1 MDYQLLERKDQRRKR
16 ISRIVLYVLLR
27 LWGIIV
33 LFPFYWMV
41 LTSLKSYGAYN
52 AEYIPALY
60 TLSPTLQNYVD
71 AFTQVPLGQYL
82 LNTLIFTVITT
93 ALMIFVITLAAF
105 AFARLEFRGKNVVF
119 TLFLSLMMIPNELV
133 VITNF
138 TTITNLDLR
147 NTFLG
152 LILPSVTSV
161 FYIYLLKENFEQVP
175 NELYY
180 AAKVARRQG
189 LGCMVVQY
197 SQLFPH
203 EETPQASAAKSYPG
217 AAQDA
222 MTQIPAGYDRY
233 ICIAKSFGTMV
244 AAGWVKAHPEYH
256 VTLLQLTPLAWEYAP
271 LYAGMPAWH
280 ATGTAD
286 PLGGAALRR
295 ALEDDPAI
303 TTYFVEGGN
312 HSLDTPEDYTIG
324 LEALKDIVRKYE
336 EAMR

>member
-16 ISRIVLYVLLR
+16 ISRIVLYVLLT

-52 AEYIPALY
+52 AEYIQALY
-60 TLSPTLQNYVD
+60 TLSPTLKNYVD

-93 ALMIFVITLAAF
+93 TLMIFVITLAAF

-180 AAKVARRQG
+180 AAKVDATSD
-189 LGCMVVQY
+189 LKY
-197 SQLFPH
+197 LFKVLIPICRPTIITIIILKVI
-203 EETPQASAAKSYPG
+203 ECWNSYVWPRLITDNEKYYLVSNG
-217 AAQDA
+217 IQEIRENGFGREN
-222 MTQIPAGYDRY
+222 IPAMMAAVVVISVPLILLFLIFRKKIMAGVSRG
-233 ICIAKSFGTMV
+233 GTK
-244 AAGWVKAHPEYH
+244 G
-256 VTLLQLTPLAWEYAP
+256 
-271 LYAGMPAWH
+271 
-280 ATGTAD
+280 
-286 PLGGAALRR
+286 
-295 ALEDDPAI
+295 
-303 TTYFVEGGN
+303 
-312 HSLDTPEDYTIG
+312 
-324 LEALKDIVRKYE
+324 
-336 EAMR
+336 